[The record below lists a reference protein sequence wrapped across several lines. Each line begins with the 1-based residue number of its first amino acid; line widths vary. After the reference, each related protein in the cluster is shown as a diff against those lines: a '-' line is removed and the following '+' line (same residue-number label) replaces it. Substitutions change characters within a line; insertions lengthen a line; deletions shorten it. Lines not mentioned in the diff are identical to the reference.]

1 MPSAAARIKYIFI
14 FSMKLSCTDLPLGLM
29 SHSRVILR
37 GKEIM
42 QKNSLS
48 FYQPTPQHR
57 EYFDFF

>member
-1 MPSAAARIKYIFI
+1 
-14 FSMKLSCTDLPLGLM
+14 MKLSCTDLPLGLM